1 MIITNANTL
10 GEQSGQA
17 TATTPNLADLISG
30 RFGLLHA
37 KDAPVCAS
45 LDTAMI
51 GYMLVTPDT
60 QNNPQSGDMAFGM
73 VRTLDSFGAGDDGQR
88 TVPPVGSVKEW
99 ITQILFMADGSLYT
113 RTRVNDG
120 AFKPFVKRW

>member
-1 MIITNANTL
+1 MIIPNTNTL

-51 GYMLVTPDT
+51 GYMFVTPNT
-60 QNNPQSGDMAFGM
+60 QGNPQSGDMAFGM
-73 VRTLDSFGAGDDGQR
+73 VQTLDSFGAGNDGQR
-88 TVPPVGSVKEW
+88 TVPPSGGVKEW

-120 AFKPFVKRW
+120 AFKPFIKRW

>member
-10 GEQSGQA
+10 GEQSGQSA
-17 TATTPNLADLISG
+17 LNLADLSG
-30 RFGLLHA
+30 RFGLFYVN
-37 KDAPVCAS
+37 DATVCEN

-51 GYMLVTPDT
+51 GYMLVAPDT
-60 QNNPQSGDMAFGM
+60 KGNPQSGDQAFGM
-73 VRTLDSFGAGDDGQR
+73 VQTLDSLGAGDDGRR

-99 ITQILFMADGSLYT
+99 ITQILFMVDGSLYT

-120 AFKPFVKRW
+120 AFKPFIKRW

>member
-1 MIITNANTL
+1 MIITNTNTL
-10 GEQSGQA
+10 GEQSGQT
-17 TATTPNLADLISG
+17 TAIRPNLAG
-30 RFGLLHA
+30 RFGLFHA
-37 KDAPVCAS
+37 DDAPACEN
-45 LDTAMI
+45 LDAAMV
-51 GYMLVTPDT
+51 GYMFVTPDT
-60 QNNPQSGDMAFGM
+60 QGNPQSGNQAYGM
-73 VRTLDSFGAGDDGQR
+73 VQTLDSFGAGNDGQR